1 MLIKEKKEMKKHSIF
16 IICILLAQILY
27 AKSSLILK
35 SPFKSDFTISR
46 TFGYYENS
54 NNELE
59 LHEGIDFVVTSGTA
73 IYPACDGT
81 VTEVGFNNELGNYV
95 TIKHSNGYK
104 TRYCNLNSFRCKK
117 GQTVSTKN
125 IIATSGNTGISTG
138 PHMCF
143 RLYDSNNVAINPTE
157 FFKKLPE
164 PTEIPAKELKNSSFQ
179 EEEITP
185 EL

>member
-1 MLIKEKKEMKKHSIF
+1 MKKHSIF
-16 IICILLAQILY
+16 IICILLAQIVY
-27 AKSSLILK
+27 AKPSLILK

-46 TFGYYENS
+46 TFGYYKNAS
-54 NNELE
+54 DDLE
-59 LHEGIDFVVTSGTA
+59 LHEGIDFVVNSGTA

-81 VTEVGFNNELGNYV
+81 VIEIGFNNELGNYV
-95 TIKHSNGYK
+95 TIKHSNNFT

-117 GQTVSTKN
+117 GQKVSTKN

-157 FFKKLPE
+157 YFKNLPK
-164 PTEIPAKELKNSSFQ
+164 PTTPPDQELLNSSFQ
-179 EEEITP
+179 EEEIIT
-185 EL
+185 ELPPVEK